1 MQMIRYAVPPE
12 LASSALGQ
20 PSWADRIP
28 NIYESGLTELEIE
41 PLVTFWQESKR
52 TKTRISPFRAAM
64 LRLLFFAMRKASAHQ
79 CATRALLTFRPT
91 EYLVDQAVDR
101 FRDYLLELPSASVPN
116 ARKEQVDRIRKLGR
130 ILWVNMGV
138 LDVSW
143 QEFLRAQ
150 CVVELD
156 DLD

>member
-1 MQMIRYAVPPE
+1 
-12 LASSALGQ
+12 
-20 PSWADRIP
+20 
-28 NIYESGLTELEIE
+28 
-41 PLVTFWQESKR
+41 
-52 TKTRISPFRAAM
+52 
-64 LRLLFFAMRKASAHQ
+64 MRKAIAHQ
-79 CATRALLTFRPT
+79 CATRALLTFRPS
-91 EYLVDQAVDR
+91 EHLVNQAVGR
-101 FRDYLLELPSASVPN
+101 FRDYLLTLPSASVPN
-116 ARKEQVDRIRKLGR
+116 ARKEQIDRIRKLGR